1 MPDSGSSKHPLATV
15 YIIDDDAR
23 LRVSLQDFFD
33 LVGQRARAFESAFD
47 FLEQSDL
54 TQPGCI
60 LLDIRMPG
68 MTGLE
73 LQAKLTDQGYP
84 LPIIFMTGNASVGT
98 SVSAMKAGAFDY
110 LLKPFSSE
118 SLIKAT
124 NLALDR
130 NAEERGKSA
139 ALQHVRDGVA
149 SLTPREAEVFGFVS
163 KGLMNKQ
170 IAHEMGISE
179 IMVKLHRGRVMKKLE
194 ARSVVDLVRI
204 FDEAHQQGSK

>member
-1 MPDSGSSKHPLATV
+1 MPETGSSKHPLATV
-15 YIIDDDAR
+15 HIIDDDAH
-23 LRVSLQDFFD
+23 LRASLLNFFD
-33 LVGQRARAFESAFD
+33 SIGQRAAAFESAID
-47 FLEQSDL
+47 FLEHADL

-73 LQAKLTDQGYP
+73 LQEKLTGLGHP
-84 LPIIFMTGNASVGT
+84 LPIIFMTGNASVAT

-124 NLALDR
+124 KLALDR
-130 NAEERGKSA
+130 NAELRGKYASLLHA
-139 ALQHVRDGVA
+139 QDSIA

-170 IAHEMGISE
+170 IAYEMGISE
-179 IMVKLHRGRVMKKLE
+179 IMVKLHRGRMMKKLD
-194 ARSVVDLVRI
+194 ARSVADLVRI
-204 FDEAHQQGSK
+204 FDEVHPQGSK